1 MIDKIT
7 LLASF
12 ITRNDLEETI
22 KKIRDNFTN
31 SIKIFIFKN
40 VDDDT
45 KVILTYN
52 IISDPNKLL
61 QYSKII
67 PGTISLHRKKETN
80 TMFSVNALN
89 NIVKLENDGI
99 LDKNYII
106 NWENYKNC
114 ILITSKGSS
123 FLKIRIELEK
133 ILK

>member
-22 KKIRDNFTN
+22 KKIRNNFTD

-89 NIVKLENDGI
+89 NIVKLENDGV